1 MTVQSYTQV
10 AWADLASLPTVLVER
25 QLFVVSWM
33 IFLDEKATAISVCWL
48 VVLCDSLRDAVM
60 AAANNSKF

>member
-10 AWADLASLPTVLVER
+10 AWADLTSLLPGLVER
-25 QLFVVSWM
+25 QLFVEGWM

-48 VVLCDSLRDAVM
+48 VMPCDSQRDAVM